1 MCFSLGVWARG
12 KLGHV
17 VARLAMWL
25 SVFTGRG
32 NGLVLVADVKTKL
45 GSLLLGWESGEVIL
59 GKALIYISPST
70 LSNS

>member
-1 MCFSLGVWARG
+1 MCFSLGVCARG

-45 GSLLLGWESGEVIL
+45 GSLLLGWESGEAIL